1 MNQFLNKS
9 IYSWLFGDA
18 YEICVKYM
26 KYDKILWKITNLC
39 VNRRLITYLTP
50 CYAILGHPWL
60 STKNFNLTLS
70 IYIRCLLKHTL
81 TYHHIVIERS
91 IDRRGYNLSHH
102 YPAMPDLV
110 IQKCT
115 LLSANTTSSTIIK
128 GDRLFLNEDHQL
140 NYNVNTEELMKI
152 NLPKE

>member
-1 MNQFLNKS
+1 MYMKFMWKIWNVTNFCEKLS
-9 IYSWLFGDA
+9 IYKPIVGWLPT
-18 YEICVKYM
+18 
-26 KYDKILWKITNLC
+26 W
-39 VNRRLITYLTP
+39 P
-50 CYAILGHPWL
+50 CRAILGHPWL

-140 NYNVNTEELMKI
+140 NIFLMFLLI
-152 NLPKE
+152 IYLDLWLLLLVCSQCNM